1 MGCGEHHNKA
11 DVLTGPDQSY
21 SSAQQRRGERGNIL
35 FIILLAVV
43 LLGLLTAVIQSTN
56 RPEGAN
62 IDDETLMIRATE
74 VQRYASELERAVLF
88 ILQNGHSEV
97 DLRFAHPDAH
107 ADYGTITDQPGRQVF
122 NKDGGGAS
130 YRTPPEDINDGTAWE
145 FYAGTDLPGVG
156 SDKADLVAVLPYV
169 TQAFC
174 EKINALNQQPVTLT
188 DSGMSVP
195 AGISPGSCIQIG
207 AIGRFDDGQQYY
219 DSPSAPNTVDEA
231 GFAQDANISAA
242 RPAPE
247 ACVKCSRDTN
257 GTAGAAD
264 EYHFYHVLLAR

>member
-1 MGCGEHHNKA
+1 MRSGHYRKKA
-11 DVLTGPDQSY
+11 DFMQGADLAGASVRQRQS
-21 SSAQQRRGERGNIL
+21 ERGNIL

-56 RPEGAN
+56 RPESAN
-62 IDDETLMIRATE
+62 IDDETLVIRATE
-74 VQRYASELERAVLF
+74 AQRYASELERAVLF
-88 ILQNGHSEV
+88 ILQNGYSEV

-107 ADYGTITDQPGRQVF
+107 ADYGTITDQPGRQIF

-130 YRTPPEDINDGTAWE
+130 YRAPPEDINDGSAWE
-145 FYAGTDLPGVG
+145 FYAGTDLPGIG

-174 EKINALNQQPVTLT
+174 EKINALNQQPVSLT
-188 DSGMSVP
+188 DSGLSVP
-195 AGISPGSCIQIG
+195 AGMSPGGCVQIG
-207 AIGRFDDGQQYY
+207 AVGRFDDGRQYY
-219 DSPSAPNTVDEA
+219 DSPSTPNTMDEA

-247 ACVKCSRDTN
+247 ACVKCARDTN
-257 GTAGAAD
+257 GSGGATD